1 MCISDLPGSRPDAP
15 VNLLDIYPTL
25 TELAGLP
32 VPDHVEGQSLVPLLE
47 NPRVDWNRPTLTTN
61 GYQNHAITSDR
72 YRYIR
77 WADRSEELYDF
88 LIDPNEFINLA
99 GDPEMQDVKDE
110 LSAWFPDVNAPTDNS
125 NLSEAL

>member
-1 MCISDLPGSRPDAP
+1 M
-15 VNLLDIYPTL
+15 
-25 TELAGLP
+25 P

-99 GDPEMQDVKDE
+99 DDPEMQDVKDE
-110 LSAWFPDVNAPTDNS
+110 LSVWFPDVNAPPDNS